1 MPDPASWL
9 VVEPG
14 WTVLAADGSEVGTV
28 EQTLGDPERD
38 IFDGFAISTGRLSK
52 PRYVPAEK
60 VGVIREGEVSLDLS
74 PSEVEDLSE
83 YQPPRQ
89 G

>member
-9 VVEPG
+9 VVEQG
-14 WTVLAADGSEVGTV
+14 WKVLAADGSEVGTV
-28 EQTLGDPERD
+28 EETLGDPEHD

-60 VGVIREGEVSLDLS
+60 VGRIREGEVSLELS
-74 PSEVEDLSE
+74 PSEVERLDAYE
-83 YQPPRQ
+83 PPRRA
-89 G
+89 